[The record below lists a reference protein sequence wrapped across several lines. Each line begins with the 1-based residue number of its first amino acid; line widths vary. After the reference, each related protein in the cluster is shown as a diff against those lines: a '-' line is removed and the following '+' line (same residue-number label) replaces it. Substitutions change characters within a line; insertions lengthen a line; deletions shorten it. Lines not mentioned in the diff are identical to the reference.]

1 MTQRDFN
8 WIFAMGMLAAIISVL
23 LINVASAADAPP
35 SCWKPGMSRNIGIAE
50 LPCQF
55 YEEAPANARAP
66 SLPSVT
72 RVETFDIGT
81 GKVMCTYSRDAS
93 SCKSE

>member
-1 MTQRDFN
+1 MAQRDLN
-8 WIFAMGMLAAIISVL
+8 WILAMGMLAAIISAL
-23 LINVASAADAPP
+23 TINVASAADAPR
-35 SCWKPGMSRNIGIAE
+35 SCWKPGMSRNIGIVE
-50 LPCQF
+50 SPCQF
-55 YEEAPANARAP
+55 YEEAPANARVP

-81 GKVMCTYSRDAS
+81 GKVTCTYSRDAS